1 MKHRFITK
9 LSAYGALALLAAL
22 PLAASAQRV
31 MTQELQDFLI
41 RIGAV
46 ITALTLIVS
55 GLAVLFFI
63 YGLVRFI
70 ANAGEEERRKEGK
83 KAMGW
88 GIIALFVMVSLWG
101 IVTLIR
107 SSVLGTGKA
116 GTIKSMPPPTIDSP
130 YFGDENE
137 LQ

>member
-1 MKHRFITK
+1 MKSRIVNFLYATFLALAVPLTVYAQEADFLILRIRRWIVNLTPA
-9 LSAYGALALLAAL
+9 LAGLALL
-22 PLAASAQRV
+22 V
-31 MTQELQDFLI
+31 
-41 RIGAV
+41 
-46 ITALTLIVS
+46 
-55 GLAVLFFI
+55 FFW
-63 YGLVRFI
+63 GVVKFI
-70 ANAGEEERRKEGK
+70 FNAGDEEKRREGK
-83 KAMGW
+83 KFMLW